1 MRPGPV
7 RGVCSAAPL
16 LSAGPVLQGMDAPPP
31 AVAQQLWAVLSPWLS
46 LGLPSPPTYHDAARG
61 QGQAGNTAYGSQAT
75 PPTSQLSAEEHRA
88 AGMIAVNATLE
99 AAWAPETVWRREKVA
114 EELRQ
119 WMLVHGQGRT
129 LADCTTMDVLL
140 FMETWWIPTT
150 AAARFA
156 AA

>member
-1 MRPGPV
+1 
-7 RGVCSAAPL
+7 
-16 LSAGPVLQGMDAPPP
+16 
-31 AVAQQLWAVLSPWLS
+31 
-46 LGLPSPPTYHDAARG
+46 
-61 QGQAGNTAYGSQAT
+61 
-75 PPTSQLSAEEHRA
+75 
-88 AGMIAVNATLE
+88 MIAVNATLE